1 MGPRPRAGT
10 AEGRARRRG
19 FRGRPRGIVLL
30 SAVLAV
36 AILGCGVT
44 PSSPGTSGTAA
55 ESGTHPSPSSLGG
68 AAVPAGP
75 SATPSPG
82 LDTRPDPTPGLDA
95 RLSAAL
101 LRLRSVDHL
110 PGVQAVVGYAGGW
123 TWSGHAGFADLAT
136 RQPVSAMTLFDV
148 GSITKTF
155 VAALTL
161 QLTGQGV
168 LGLEDPVSRWLP
180 GVTGNPGAT
189 IRELLDH
196 TSGIDDPFAHASLLD
211 ALGAHPREAWTPAR
225 VLRHVGRPHFA
236 PGKGWYYSNANYLLL
251 GQIIQRATGQSVATL
266 VRQRF
271 LDPLG
276 LSHTFLQGQEPVVGV
291 AAQGYDAAASTTWAL
306 TDLSDGSPFLPFT
319 SLATALGTAG
329 AVVSTAGDLSRWAQ
343 ALYGGRVL
351 PPSALNQM
359 LDFGLTRGLRPRW
372 PYGLGVQEV
381 TFRGQVSWGHSGL
394 LSGYHAAMRYFP
406 ATGLT
411 IVVLVNDDTT
421 NPDTLVAALL
431 DAVDAPGAA
440 PAPGSAGPEPSP
452 SASVRP

>member
-1 MGPRPRAGT
+1 MRPRPPAEPVRRAPRRGCGPRPRAT
-10 AEGRARRRG
+10 
-19 FRGRPRGIVLL
+19 VLL

-36 AILGCGVT
+36 TLLGCAAA
-44 PSSPGTSGTAA
+44 PSASGTTGSPAA
-55 ESGTHPSPSSLGG
+55 VTRASATGAGAG
-68 AAVPAGP
+68 AAGPAGGPATAPPAPFGP
-75 SATPSPG
+75 SG
-82 LDTRPDPTPGLDA
+82 LAPALAA
-95 RLSAAL
+95 RLSTAL

-136 RQPVSAMTLFDV
+136 RQPVSATTLFDV

-161 QLTGQGV
+161 QLAGQGV
-168 LGLEDPVSRWLP
+168 LGLSDPVSRWLP
-180 GVTGNPGAT
+180 GFAGNPGAT

-196 TSGIDDPFAHASLLD
+196 TSGIDDPFAHATLLD
-211 ALGAHPREAWTPAR
+211 ALGAHPRVAWTPAR
-225 VLRHVGRPHFA
+225 VLRYVGKPHFA
-236 PGKGWYYSNANYLLL
+236 PGRGWYYSNANYLLL

-276 LSHTFLQGQEPVVGV
+276 MSHTFLQGEEPITGS
-291 AAQGYDAAASTTWAL
+291 AAQGYDAPGNTTWAL
-306 TDLSDGSPFLPFT
+306 TDLSDGSPYLPFM

-351 PPSALNQM
+351 VPTALTQM

-381 TFRGQVSWGHSGL
+381 TFHGQVSWGHSGL

-411 IVVLVNDDTT
+411 VVVLVNDDTT
-421 NPDTLVAALL
+421 NPDALVAALF
-431 DAVDAPGAA
+431 DAVDAPGGS
-440 PAPGSAGPEPSP
+440 PAPGSSAPSP
-452 SASVRP
+452 SAAVTP